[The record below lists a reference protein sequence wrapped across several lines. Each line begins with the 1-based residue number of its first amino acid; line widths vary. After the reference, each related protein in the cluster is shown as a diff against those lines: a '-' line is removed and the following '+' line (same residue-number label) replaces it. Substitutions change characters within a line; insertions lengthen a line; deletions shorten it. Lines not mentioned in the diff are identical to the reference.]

1 MKAGEGV
8 VSLSLIARD
17 PADARTDGCCAVSET
32 RLASSSQLLL
42 WRLLS
47 IGAWFA
53 VICAFYVGFAVA
65 FIYAIGGALLVG
77 LILAAWFASQMWML
91 AMAKSLW
98 ESGKTENALVL
109 RAAQTAAG
117 LAPIVW
123 FLVTVQ

>member
-1 MKAGEGV
+1 M
-8 VSLSLIARD
+8 
-17 PADARTDGCCAVSET
+17 SET